1 MNGKLNKPKQVRE
14 MYNLIMSKS
23 EFEAA
28 KVKLKQMRR
37 KIIATVEIGD
47 NTIIFVVKL
56 TEEDFFVLKT
66 TVSME
71 AGVNLDA
78 LRRQQGGDLNYTI
91 EL

>member
-1 MNGKLNKPKQVRE
+1 

-47 NTIIFVVKL
+47 NTITFVVKL

-78 LRRQQGGDLNYTI
+78 LRSQQGGDLNYTI